1 MNSRLLKLKVY
12 INSRYLQQ
20 IVTVTLN
27 TVKEDVEVCKNIFV
41 RNNFAQFKRS
51 VVNDRMTQLLTRF
64 LRIKVC

>member
-51 VVNDRMTQLLTRF
+51 VVNDRMT
-64 LRIKVC
+64 